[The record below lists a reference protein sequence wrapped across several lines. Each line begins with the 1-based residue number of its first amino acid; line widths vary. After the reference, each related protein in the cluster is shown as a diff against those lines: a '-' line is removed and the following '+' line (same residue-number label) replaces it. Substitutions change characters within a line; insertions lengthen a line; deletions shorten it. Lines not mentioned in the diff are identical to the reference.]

1 MTKIF
6 AKVSLDYEQWIRKPS
21 DKLQYKDAVDKF
33 GNPKTEARVI
43 GARLG
48 SAIDEVTPVSL
59 ARKIQRGHTWS
70 PFVFNVCPNW
80 GRPRRI
86 QDLFKSCQ
94 VFAIDFDNGETPE
107 EIMTRA
113 SELGIELN
121 IVHHSFSSA
130 PDFNKLR
137 GILFVEK
144 EITSFDEARKY
155 STALAYAFDGDKQC
169 IDVARLYYGSVEG
182 SVIHVSNSSTTSL
195 EVLDRIVDNVNIDA
209 LLVKG
214 EKGIA
219 KPDAAE
225 WGDAKEQR
233 KILGNLSPAKRSY
246 VKRKV
251 LGILK
256 DIEEF
261 DGSKGSRY
269 ECIWRN
275 TSRLARMP
283 ELVGSAVYQWVS
295 ESIEKNAHF
304 NDWDKD
310 PTQVIM
316 SAIDWSN
323 NHADE
328 SV

>member
-1 MTKIF
+1 MTIS
-6 AKVSLDYEQWIRKPS
+6 AQVSLDFEQWIRKPS
-21 DKLQYKDAVDKF
+21 DKLQYKNSVDKF
-33 GNPKTEARVI
+33 GTPKTEARVI

-48 SAIDEVTPVSL
+48 SNIEEVTPTSL

-80 GRPRRI
+80 QRPRRI

-107 EIMTRA
+107 EIMNRA
-113 SELGIELN
+113 SELGVEFN
-121 IVHHSFSSA
+121 IVHHSFSST
-130 PDFNKLR
+130 PEFNKLR

-144 EITSFDEARKY
+144 EITSFDEARRY

-169 IDVARLYYGSVEG
+169 IDVARLYYGSKEG
-182 SVIHVSNSSTTSL
+182 SVIHVSNSSLTSL
-195 EVLDRIVDNVNIDA
+195 ESLDKIVDAVNIDS
-209 LLVKG
+209 LLVKS
-214 EKGIA
+214 EKNIA
-219 KPDAAE
+219 KTETAE

-233 KILGNLSPAKRSY
+233 KILSTLTPAKRSY
-246 VKRKV
+246 VKRKA

-256 DIEEF
+256 DIESF

-283 ELVGSAVYQWVS
+283 ELVGSAVYQWVM
-295 ESIEKNAHF
+295 ESIGKNSHF
-304 NDWDKD
+304 DDWDKNASN
-310 PTQVIM
+310 VVM
-316 SAIDWSN
+316 SAIEWSN
-323 NHADE
+323 DHADE
-328 SV
+328 PV